1 MNMGVRVS
9 FCIMVLSGK
18 TLGITVRK
26 TTTTTTKKGVG
37 LKIIEVYFSL
47 IKNLKPVSQIGKLL
61 SSKREFKDPGLLPP
75 WGSVISRVWL
85 PTPPSQ
91 VALSQNGINHGA
103 LGMRGILWTSPGSYR
118 YYFQSHSIGWI
129 SDEWPYLTS
138 EEAKKYSLRKK
149 RKWVEYLPSHS
160 LP

>member
-1 MNMGVRVS
+1 
-9 FCIMVLSGK
+9 MVLSGK

-75 WGSVISRVWL
+75 
-85 PTPPSQ
+85 
-91 VALSQNGINHGA
+91 
-103 LGMRGILWTSPGSYR
+103 
-118 YYFQSHSIGWI
+118 
-129 SDEWPYLTS
+129 
-138 EEAKKYSLRKK
+138 
-149 RKWVEYLPSHS
+149 
-160 LP
+160 